1 MMLFAK
7 SLMMVVYIG
16 FVVLATAGCA
26 SSAVTTP
33 VPSVTTPPSTSPTT
47 TTAPLLATS
56 AKDIVGTWVGIGTD
70 GLYQSFNEDGTCQT
84 ATLLDNLATK
94 PDVESTFR
102 FEGTH
107 FILTEV
113 MATGLPSCSSKPGTY
128 EIQLLTNGNIKFIR
142 IQDSCAGRAKSTA
155 QEHKPVR

>member
-7 SLMMVVYIG
+7 SLIMLVYLG
-16 FVVLATAGCA
+16 FVLLAAAGCV
-26 SSAVTTP
+26 SSAVKTP
-33 VPSVTTPPSTSPTT
+33 VPSVTTPTSTPPTT

-56 AKDIVGTWVGIGTD
+56 AKDIVGTWVGISAD
-70 GLYQSFNEDGTCQT
+70 KLYQRSNSDGTCQT
-84 ATLLDNLATK
+84 ATSLDNLATK

-113 MATGLPSCSSKPGTY
+113 AATGRPSCSSQTGTY
-128 EIQLLTNGNIKFIR
+128 EIQLLTTGT
-142 IQDSCAGRAKSTA
+142 SSS
-155 QEHKPVR
+155 